1 MRVDEELVH
10 YTIAST
16 LFITLYPYIFIYCGY
31 QNLTPDEKEIYQNQ
45 FCLLMFLLP
54 VLFGIIFAL
63 SYRCMGFIPR
73 KVKDIYI
80 RFIVAGAWTGFLISL
95 ILHYIFHVQD
105 RWLKMESP
113 EICHLLTPIFYFI
126 LFYTLGV
133 WMRQQILYGPS
144 PTSPSAGQPVSPTT
158 TMINRV
164 KQNTAQNAGTTQ
176 YDKLA
181 QAAAQQK

>member
-1 MRVDEELVH
+1 MRIDEELVH

-16 LFITLYPYIFIYCGY
+16 IFITLYPYIFIYCGY
-31 QNLTPDEKEIYQNQ
+31 QNLTPEEKELYQTQ
-45 FCLLMFLLP
+45 FTRLMFLLP
-54 VLFGIIFAL
+54 IMFGMIFAL
-63 SYRCMGFIPR
+63 SYKCMGFIPR
-73 KVKDIYI
+73 KVKNIYI

-113 EICHLLTPIFYFI
+113 EICHVLTPIFYFI

-133 WMRQQILYGPS
+133 WMRQQILYGPQATAS
-144 PTSPSAGQPVSPTT
+144 PPVSPATSLLQK
-158 TMINRV
+158 V
-164 KQNTAQNAGTTQ
+164 KTSTSQNNAQGSA

-181 QAAAQQK
+181 QMAQAKQQ